1 MQFKEI
7 FVHNPRKITANS
19 GGVMGFSKVDESFY
33 ESKKL
38 NWNFKGVGGGFKPN
52 KPSTGGGGG
61 LEIFWYNTF
70 IIRKTKFE
78 IRKDKVLVHDIY

>member
-7 FVHNPRKITANS
+7 FVRNPRKITANS

-38 NWNFKGVGGGFKPN
+38 NWNFEGVGGGFKPN
-52 KPSTGGGGG
+52 EPSMGGVWRFSGITH
-61 LEIFWYNTF
+61 L
-70 IIRKTKFE
+70 
-78 IRKDKVLVHDIY
+78 